1 MMNVKIVQQGMCI
14 LNFLLTC
21 NVIAQ
26 YSDDGHYISFS
37 DGRDSGKRPRD
48 FEEIEKDDVS

>member
-1 MMNVKIVQQGMCI
+1 MCI

-26 YSDDGHYISFS
+26 YSYDGHYISFS